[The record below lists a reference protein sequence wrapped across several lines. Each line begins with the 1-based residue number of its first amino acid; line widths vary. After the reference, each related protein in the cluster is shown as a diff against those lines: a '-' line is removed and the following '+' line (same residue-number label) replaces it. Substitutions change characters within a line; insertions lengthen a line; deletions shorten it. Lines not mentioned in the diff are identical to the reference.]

1 MTCDGMRFILLIDI
15 EHHGRLV
22 FAGIERLR
30 QSDHGEL
37 DSRCKTAGLVDFRA
51 VVQGYRD
58 DAVVGVG
65 LNVLDA
71 KSRGV
76 VLEDRNRGVDG
87 HVEIAVLNLV
97 VDHFLDLGGALVV
110 EGATR

>member
-1 MTCDGMRFILLIDI
+1 MRFILLIDI

-30 QSDHGEL
+30 QRDHGEL
-37 DSRCKTAGLVDFRA
+37 SSRCKAELVDFRA
-51 VVQGYRD
+51 VVQGFRD

-65 LNVLDA
+65 LDVLDA
-71 KSRGV
+71 KSREV
-76 VLEDRNRGVDG
+76 VLEDRDRGVDG

-97 VDHFLDLGGALVV
+97 VDHFGSQRRSGRRRRRPLILRG
-110 EGATR
+110 